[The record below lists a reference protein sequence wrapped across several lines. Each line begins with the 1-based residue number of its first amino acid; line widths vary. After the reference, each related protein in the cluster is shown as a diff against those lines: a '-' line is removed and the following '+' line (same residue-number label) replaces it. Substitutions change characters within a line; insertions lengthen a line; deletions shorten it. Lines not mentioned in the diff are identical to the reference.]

1 MKDFFPILKSL
12 KKQKIAPI
20 LLALQVAIT
29 FMVLVNTA
37 YMIGERNKKMQ
48 RPTGLDEA
56 NTFYIVSNF
65 LSEPHQ
71 VISEQNDILRQ
82 IRGIEGVVGASALP
96 SLPLVG
102 WGRYTDFYLEPTGNS
117 VGFGGYLSSDE
128 HALKTLD
135 LELIAGEWFVP
146 SDILETN
153 KEGTFLPSQVV
164 VTQALARKI
173 YPDNWRDIVGTT
185 LYFNDA
191 PHRVKGVIK
200 TLQNAWQFWSAVDA
214 TVLAS
219 VNEAQPTSPSHIA
232 IRTQPGKLE
241 EVMNNTVDTLL
252 KTPGRKIEKM
262 STMNEV
268 RQKAYKE
275 DLATSKILTAIGV
288 GLAIITGLGIF
299 GQARYNV
306 SRRTQQIGTRRALG
320 ANKWDVIRYFMV
332 ENAVVSSIGVVIGLL
347 GAIILNNQF
356 VELMSINP
364 VPLSY
369 LMIGTV
375 LIFVLGQLAVIYPA
389 TRASRVSP
397 AIATRGA

>member
-37 YMIGERNKKMQ
+37 YMIGERSKKMQ

-56 NTFYIVSNF
+56 NTFYVITNI
-65 LSEPHQ
+65 LREGHQ
-71 VISEQNDILRQ
+71 VLAEHNDNLRQ
-82 IRGIEGVVGASALP
+82 IRALDGVVAAAPLP
-96 SLPLVG
+96 SIPLIG
-102 WGRYTDFYLEPTGNS
+102 WGRYTDFYLDPKGES
-117 VGFGGYLSSDE
+117 VAYGGYFNSDE
-128 HALKTLD
+128 HALKALN
-135 LELIAGEWFVP
+135 LELIAGEWFTPTDIVSVM
-146 SDILETN
+146 SD
-153 KEGTFLPSQVV
+153 GTFVESPVV
-164 VTQALARKI
+164 VTQALAEKI
-173 YPDNWRDIVGTT
+173 YPNNWRDIVDTT
-185 LYFNDA
+185 LYFSGN

-200 TLQNAWQFWSAVDA
+200 TLQSSWQFWSMVEL
-214 TVLAS
+214 TVLAG
-219 VNEAQPTSPSHIA
+219 VNEALPTSASHIA
-232 IRTQPGKLE
+232 IRTQPGRLE
-241 EVMNNTVDTLL
+241 EVMNNTVDMLL
-252 KTPGRKIEKM
+252 KTPGRKIERIG
-262 STMNEV
+262 TMAQV

-332 ENAVVSSIGVVIGLL
+332 ENAVVTSIGVVIGLL

-356 VELMSINP
+356 VELLSINP

-375 LIFVLGQLAVIYPA
+375 MIFVLGQLAVIYPA